1 MPVKSHAHPTKML
14 DYRIYCT
21 ELPFSLIM
29 VQNAVYDQGI
39 THFTF
44 KDKIDKFV
52 LILIDLFLLYNRN
65 SKPVFSTQNIKL
77 GYLPQS
83 VVIFIIDSYVQL
95 VYS

>member
-52 LILIDLFLLYNRN
+52 LILIDLFLLYNRIS
-65 SKPVFSTQNIKL
+65 SKRSDFYHRFLCATCL
-77 GYLPQS
+77 
-83 VVIFIIDSYVQL
+83 
-95 VYS
+95 